1 MGRKPLHRQIYLPIM
16 LLVILSLTIIGWYTT
31 ISVHGFFVRQTISDL
46 HVRAELI
53 SDRLAPH
60 LASKDYKTL
69 SSLCREMA
77 RKIETRITLLLPG
90 GEVVVDTDQDPFVME
105 NHAGREELVAAG
117 RSGFGSAV
125 RYSDTLEKYMIYVAI
140 PIMGRPKSH
149 SEEKSLGF
157 LRVAVPIASVGQTL
171 RGLALRVVSGS
182 LLLALTISFIAHRV
196 ARSIS
201 RPLEQMK
208 LSAELFAAGNFER
221 MVSIHGA
228 RGLSVELAGLG
239 DTLNNMARQLKERIN
254 TITSQ
259 RNQLEAVFAGMKEA
273 VIVIDSA
280 QRFINV
286 NQAAEKLLGLDRPN
300 ILGKT
305 VLEIIRN
312 HGLQKFISSTLDED
326 ESVAEEITL
335 HDESGDTYLLGH
347 GSRLRDQ
354 NALNIGALIVF
365 NDITRLRRLETVR
378 RDFVANVSHELR
390 TPITTIKGFVETLLD
405 GALGKPEEA
414 NRFLLIIAKNV
425 NRLSAIIEDLLILSR
440 VELHGRE
447 EPTISLQ
454 RERIYKVLSAAK
466 EACEPG
472 AEKKRVRLAISCPA
486 GIEADINTP
495 LLEQALVNLVGN
507 AIKYSREGG
516 SVVIEASYQGQDVVI
531 QVKDE
536 GCGITAEHLPR
547 IFERFYRSDKAR
559 SRKEGGTGLG
569 LSIVRHIVEAHGG
582 AVNVSSTPGKGTI
595 FFISLPLEAGSAD
608 H

>member
-1 MGRKPLHRQIYLPIM
+1 
-16 LLVILSLTIIGWYTT
+16 
-31 ISVHGFFVRQTISDL
+31 
-46 HVRAELI
+46 
-53 SDRLAPH
+53 
-60 LASKDYKTL
+60 
-69 SSLCREMA
+69 
-77 RKIETRITLLLPG
+77 
-90 GEVVVDTDQDPFVME
+90 
-105 NHAGREELVAAG
+105 
-117 RSGFGSAV
+117 SGFGSAV
-125 RYSDTLEKYMIYVAI
+125 RYSDTLGKNMIYVAL
-140 PIMGRPKSH
+140 PIVPPTKSH
-149 SEEKSLGF
+149 PEGKSLGF

-208 LSAELFAAGNFER
+208 LSAELFAAGNFEQ
-221 MVSIHGA
+221 MVPIRRV

-273 VIVIDSA
+273 VIVIDFS

-286 NQAAEKLLGLDRPN
+286 NQAAEKLLGMERQN

-312 HGLQKFISSTLDED
+312 HGLQMFISSTLDED
-326 ESVAEEITL
+326 EPVTEDIVL
-335 HDESGDTYLLGH
+335 HDESGDIYLLGH
-347 GSRLRDQ
+347 GSRLCDQ
-354 NALNIGALIVF
+354 NALNIGAVIVF

-390 TPITTIKGFVETLLD
+390 TPITTIKGFVETLLE

-414 NRFLLIIAKNV
+414 SRFLTIIAKNV

-440 VELHGRE
+440 LELHGRE
-447 EPTISLQ
+447 LAISFQ

-466 EACEPG
+466 EACEPA
-472 AEKKRVRLAISCPA
+472 AEKKKIRLVMSCPA
-486 GIEADINTP
+486 GLEADVNTR
-495 LLEQALVNLVGN
+495 LLEQALVNLIGN
-507 AIKYSREGG
+507 AIKYSREGE
-516 SVVIEASYQGQDVVI
+516 SVVIEASDQGQDVVI

-536 GCGITAEHLPR
+536 GCGISAEHLPR

-582 AVNVSSTPGKGTI
+582 VVNVSSTPGKGTI
-595 FFISLPLEAGSAD
+595 FFISLPLGAGEVD
-608 H
+608 R